1 MINDFS
7 EYMRL
12 KNEKL
17 REQFSEQ
24 QAVVNGHS
32 GGIFAGVCIWVDGL
46 TSPSHLVRAVSSC
59 KAFSLLWAMVM
70 P

>member
-1 MINDFS
+1 MIGDFR

-24 QAVVNGHS
+24 QEQANGSS
-32 GGIFAGVCIWVDGL
+32 GGLFTGVCIWVDGF
-46 TSPSHLVRAVSSC
+46 TRPSHLVSSEHC
-59 KAFSLLWAMVM
+59 LGDSGIGALPLR
-70 P
+70 